1 MVDKLYLGIIVVLV
15 LIIAYVTLQ
24 PDQTQEQANRDHA
37 ADVVRTLYEMQYE
50 SPSEVLKTDE
60 LYGIYR
66 MTVRF
71 TDFNGQ
77 QQTQEIFVTK
87 DGQLLTDRFLITESY
102 RTALDNQKKFVECM
116 RDKNLRIIGQRNDT
130 ATVQQLDVLG
140 TYAYKLFVPCEGANE
155 QTCNALNIT
164 RYPVTYYNNSIYDNI
179 YDRDFFSQL
188 TECKQG

>member
-50 SPSEVLKTDE
+50 SPAEVLKTDE

-77 QQTQEIFVTK
+77 QQTQESFVTK

-102 RTALDNQKKFVECM
+102 RTALDNQKKFIECM

-130 ATVQQLDVLG
+130 ATIQQLDILG

-155 QTCNALNIT
+155 QTCAALNLT
-164 RYPVTYYNNSIYDNI
+164 RYPVTYYNSSIYDNI

-188 TECKQG
+188 TECKLG

>member
-1 MVDKLYLGIIVVLV
+1 M
-15 LIIAYVTLQ
+15 TL
-24 PDQTQEQANRDHA
+24 
-37 ADVVRTLYEMQYE
+37 
-50 SPSEVLKTDE
+50 
-60 LYGIYR
+60 
-66 MTVRF
+66 RF

-77 QQTQEIFVTK
+77 QQRQEIFVTK
-87 DGQLLTDRFLITESY
+87 YGQLLTDRFLITESY

-155 QTCNALNIT
+155 QTCAALNLT
-164 RYPVTYYNNSIYDNI
+164 RYPVTYYNSSIYDNI